1 MDSSGHLEEG
11 TTVNLIRRPSASVIA
26 LVALSIASTPML
38 AQTPRQPEQ
47 RGGVPNSD
55 TPYIVVA
62 TFRSPDRALGLTM
75 ADELRKR
82 LQSEKSTKELYV
94 VPARSIK
101 AMLEAAG
108 FPFDSALSASEVSEL
123 ARSLRSDEILDGLV
137 TKTANGVHV
146 EPRLLLRTG
155 QRTVAQPLPAVDAK
169 DLGDAAKQIERAL
182 TEASKAIPSYR
193 LCTTA
198 LRASQFDDAAKA
210 ARTGLTMYGTSMFAR
225 LCLLSAFSAQKASPD
240 SIIPIAKTI
249 LAADPT
255 SLIALSNLA
264 DAYAQKSDT
273 ANAVETN
280 VSIYD
285 LDHSNLEV
293 GRAVVQEILKL
304 RRPERAI
311 RIVDEMLV
319 QNPGDPDLLQQR
331 WIILVNAGH
340 RKDAIKAGE
349 EWVKV
354 DTSKATLEYYER
366 QIGIAQ
372 QDSDAATTLQ
382 LAKQGA
388 TKFPANAEL
397 QLLVAQGERKA
408 GQFQAALTAAHRA
421 AEIDPKNVRTTML
434 VMYIQNDLN
443 HPDSAMATA
452 QRAIAS
458 GQNKDT
464 IGQALLGNVV
474 AAIRQAQTTSTRG
487 NWEAALKA
495 AQSVDAI
502 APSPPSKYY
511 SGVAAFSVAIDALTN
526 VQTLQLSANADD
538 RAKACAELKVVED
551 DFTVA
556 SIVMPAG
563 GRVDP
568 AAAKQVLDGISTYSP
583 YLPRLKTQLRCK

>member
-1 MDSSGHLEEG
+1 M
-11 TTVNLIRRPSASVIA
+11 TVNLIRRPSARVIA

-47 RGGVPNSD
+47 RGGVPNGD

-62 TFRSPDRALGLTM
+62 TFRSPDRALGVTM

-101 AMLEAAG
+101 ATLEAAG

-137 TKTANGVHV
+137 TKTASGVHV

-240 SIIPIAKTI
+240 SIIPIARTI

-255 SLIALSNLA
+255 SMIALSNLA

-280 VSIYD
+280 VAIYD

-319 QNPGDPDLLQQR
+319 QNPGDADLLQQR

-354 DTSKATLEYYER
+354 DSSKATLEYYER

-372 QDSDAATTLQ
+372 QDSDAATALQ

-388 TKFPANAEL
+388 TKFSANAEL

-408 GQFQAALTAAHRA
+408 GQFQAALVAARHA

-434 VMYIQNDLN
+434 VMYIQNDL
-443 HPDSAMATA
+443 HQPDSAMVTA

-458 GQNKDT
+458 GQNRDT
-464 IGQALLGNVV
+464 VGQALLGNVV
-474 AAIRQAQTTSTRG
+474 AAIRQAQTTSARAD
-487 NWEAALKA
+487 WEAALKA

-502 APSPPSKYY
+502 APSPPSRYY

-526 VQTLQLSANADD
+526 VQTLQLSANAGD

-551 DFTVA
+551 DFAIA
-556 SIVMPAG
+556 SIAMPSG

-568 AAAKQVLDGISTYSP
+568 AAAKQVLDGIGTYSP
-583 YLPRLKTQLRCK
+583 YVPRLKTTLRCK

>member
-1 MDSSGHLEEG
+1 M
-11 TTVNLIRRPSASVIA
+11 NLIRRPSASVIA
-26 LVALSIASTPML
+26 LVALSTASTPML

-108 FPFDSALSASEVSEL
+108 FPFDSALSATEVSEL

-210 ARTGLTMYGTSMFAR
+210 ARAGLTMYGTSMFAR

-273 ANAVETN
+273 TNAVETN
-280 VSIYD
+280 ISIYD

-319 QNPGDPDLLQQR
+319 QNAGDPDLLQQR
-331 WIILVNAGH
+331 WIILANAGH

-382 LAKQGA
+382 LARQGA

-408 GQFQAALTAAHRA
+408 GQFQAALTAARRA
-421 AEIDPKNVRTTML
+421 AEIDPKNLRTTML

-551 DFTVA
+551 DFTIA
-556 SIVMPAG
+556 SIVMPVG

-568 AAAKQVLDGISTYSP
+568 AAAKQVLDGIGTYSP